1 MKAGILTFHQ
11 ADSYGALLQALA
23 LQRTVGKLGADSEF
37 ITVTEDRR
45 SDGPEPVA
53 AGPGAIFAKRI
64 MEEGAARAR
73 LFEGFRKEHLKCAP
87 PCSKSGLRLEADKY
101 DLFIAGSDQIW
112 NFRIPGADERYFLT
126 FAPPEKRFSYAAS
139 FGSEDIPEKAKSW
152 CAEQLSAFS
161 GLSVREE
168 SGRKIIKD
176 LTGREA
182 EVSLDPTLLLDET
195 KWAEL
200 ATCPEEKPYFL
211 LFMLKFDPVLL
222 ARAKKASAESGCRLR
237 TVSAAF
243 MPQLGF
249 GSWSGVSVEDWI
261 GLIAGSSG
269 VFTNSFHG
277 TVFSLLFGRP
287 VSVALLGGELS
298 GRNGRITELLSLA
311 GAEDALNGSLVTIPE
326 GGFSKRI
333 SAEKER
339 SLAYLKEI
347 LV

>member
-87 PCSKSGLRLEADKY
+87 PCSKSGLRLEAD
-101 DLFIAGSDQIW
+101 
-112 NFRIPGADERYFLT
+112 FLT

-195 KWAEL
+195 EWAEL

-326 GGFSKRI
+326 GGFSKLI